1 MLGRGI
7 SPNAVDILTNLSIFT
22 RRCWKALS
30 STLFEKSNQ
39 TSEYYVE
46 YSLSQVEKFLAFSC
60 ICIYWL
66 QNLNWMVDH
75 LSIFNIQCK
84 WHQVFLYFSHNIFFS
99 VLCINIY
106 SFNEAIIYLKKILH
120 RTKLITYKLS
130 ILSSVYSNVYVHFC
144 HLRYFNTS
152 F

>member
-84 WHQVFLYFSHNIFFS
+84 WHQVFLYFSHNIFFPFY
-99 VLCINIY
+99 VLIFIPLMKPLFIWRRFFTGQNL
-106 SFNEAIIYLKKILH
+106 S
-120 RTKLITYKLS
+120 LIS
-130 ILSSVYSNVYVHFC
+130 CPSC
-144 HLRYFNTS
+144 HLFTPMCMYIFAI
-152 F
+152 